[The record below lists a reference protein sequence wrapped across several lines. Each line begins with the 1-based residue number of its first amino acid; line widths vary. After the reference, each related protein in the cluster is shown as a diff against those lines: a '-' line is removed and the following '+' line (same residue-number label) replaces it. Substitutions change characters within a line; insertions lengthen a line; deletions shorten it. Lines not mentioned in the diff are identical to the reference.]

1 MSDQHP
7 ADDPGAE
14 VFAQALRVFVEPEVR
29 RRIADGRMTP
39 GEILHRAQVVFF
51 PDSRPN
57 VVRIN
62 DEVRALAK
70 AELASP
76 MTEAR
81 VGDVI
86 YLNEVVGWS
95 QVRLIGG
102 EEDTC
107 GHITMLR
114 TRDGWAVA
122 FDAIYNRG
130 ASEAHLSRAEQFL
143 QSARDNVG
151 RGAVEVAV
159 DNLWSACELAAKA
172 RLLTGPDPFVAKTK
186 KHGVVRSR
194 YNLQAKL
201 TNIPEE
207 FAKALNRL
215 ESCRSSAR
223 YVENGRSMSSEELSE
238 HLATVKEMIGSCR
251 RLIALPEI
259 GDSKED
265 VSKAGG

>member
-1 MSDQHP
+1 MSDQH
-7 ADDPGAE
+7 ADDRLGAE
-14 VFAQALRVFVEPEVR
+14 VFAQTLRIFVEPEIR

-39 GEILHRAQVVFF
+39 GEILHRAQIVFF

-86 YLNEVVGWS
+86 YLNEVVGWNE
-95 QVRLIGG
+95 VRLIGG

-122 FDAIYNRG
+122 FDAVYNRG
-130 ASEAHLSRAEQFL
+130 A
-143 QSARDNVG
+143 
-151 RGAVEVAV
+151 
-159 DNLWSACELAAKA
+159 
-172 RLLTGPDPFVAKTK
+172 
-186 KHGVVRSR
+186 
-194 YNLQAKL
+194 
-201 TNIPEE
+201 
-207 FAKALNRL
+207 
-215 ESCRSSAR
+215 
-223 YVENGRSMSSEELSE
+223 
-238 HLATVKEMIGSCR
+238 
-251 RLIALPEI
+251 
-259 GDSKED
+259 
-265 VSKAGG
+265 